1 METWIFYWLAWVLWI
16 IVYFFDFDLR
26 RRFCNSSFVLGCMIT
41 STTYISY
48 SGLEIHVPLIMNGLT
63 GFILLAKLKGKFI
76 PVSIAMSL
84 SFAYSGL
91 KLWELFNPLWLFL
104 SSSIIMALICILVF
118 YIFVDDLR
126 SQLAIALISTSAGQ
140 LLFTFV
146 RLSYGFAVS
155 IGDLAYL
162 TDVVFIMITLTLW
175 FKIRR
180 FSEKIEQTVKTVS
193 LKFKT

>member
-16 IVYFFDFDLR
+16 IVYFFDFDSR
-26 RRFCNSSFVLGCMIT
+26 RRFCYSSFILGCMIT

-48 SGLEIHVPLIMNGLT
+48 SGLEIHVPLIMNCIT
-63 GFILLAKLKGKFI
+63 GFILLAKSKGKFI
-76 PVSIAMSL
+76 RVSIAISL

-91 KLWELFNPLWLFL
+91 KLWALFNPLWLFL
-104 SSSIIMALICILVF
+104 SSSIIMALICILEF
-118 YIFVDDLR
+118 YIFVDDLQ

-146 RLSYGFAVS
+146 RLSYGFTVS

-180 FSEKIEQTVKTVS
+180 FSEKIEQTVKNVS